1 MVNQNAFEV
10 RPSEQWAGR
19 FEVTDTLNKTTWGPF
34 ADTAAAQCQVSKLE
48 HLEELRRIEGRV
60 GELERTIWE
69 EITIESESG
78 ARVKKLGDNMLTLIE
93 TTYNKLQ
100 REQAAR
106 LV

>member
-1 MVNQNAFEV
+1 MASQNAFEV
-10 RPSEQWAGR
+10 RHSEQWAGR
-19 FEVTDTLNKTTWGPF
+19 FEVMDTPNKTVWGPF
-34 ADTAAAQCQVSKLE
+34 ENAEAAQCHVGKLE
-48 HLEELRRIEGRV
+48 HLEELRRIEGRI

-78 ARVKKLGDNMLTLIE
+78 ARVKKLGDNMITLIE

-100 REQAAR
+100 QEQAAR